1 MRKNRGLRV
10 DFSAVRGRRLLIG
23 LSGGADSVA
32 LTVLLS
38 EARDAFDL
46 ELAAAHLDHG
56 IRPES
61 AEDAAWCAR
70 LCERLSIPFHTAR
83 LDVPAEAAR
92 TGEGLETVARR
103 LRHEWLRQMM
113 VSANADAIVLA
124 HHMDDQAETV
134 LMHLARGAGP
144 EGIRGMATLSGDLYR
159 PLLGIRREDLR
170 QFLRDRGMDW
180 REDATNALPD
190 TPRNALRLHGIPAL
204 EQSYPQVV
212 PAIARYAE
220 AARMESDYV
229 AEQTEAYLRAAAVPF
244 PLGFKLEL
252 APMPHPAILR
262 RAIRAVTEN
271 ELSHERIAAA
281 ASLAEAARGRAE
293 LSGAWLAE
301 RGRGGLYILWRGV
314 PPFPETPL
322 EPEDETEVTS
332 LCTLI
337 ASPAPACPIPGD
349 PMLEALRRD
358 ALVGAVVRTRR
369 PGDRFRPLGCGDRL
383 LSDYLTDRKIDRP
396 VRDALALV
404 ARDDRVLWVC
414 GVGMSEDAKLRG
426 PDDDAVRVRCRYPF
440 DMRRLLK

>member
-1 MRKNRGLRV
+1 MRRETLLTP
-10 DFSAVRGRRLLIG
+10 DCSAVRGGRLLVA

-32 LTVLLS
+32 LLS
-38 EARDAFDL
+38 MLSRARKAYGLTLF
-46 ELAAAHLDHG
+46 AAHLDHG

-61 AEDAAWCAR
+61 AEDAAFCRA
-70 LCERLSIPFHTAR
+70 LCENLDVPFLCR
-83 LDVPAEAAR
+83 RIDVPAEAAR
-92 TGEGLETVARR
+92 RHVGLETLARQ
-103 LRHEWLRQMM
+103 LRYEWLRQCKAETR
-113 VSANADAIVLA
+113 SDCIALA

-322 EPEDETEVTS
+322 EPEDETEVAS

-349 PMLEALRRD
+349 PMLEALRRE